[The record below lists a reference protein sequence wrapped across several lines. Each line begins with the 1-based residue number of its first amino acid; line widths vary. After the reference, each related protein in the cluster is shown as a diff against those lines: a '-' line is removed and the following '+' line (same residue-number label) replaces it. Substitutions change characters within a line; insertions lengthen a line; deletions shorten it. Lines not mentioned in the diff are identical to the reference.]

1 MTDLRSRTKGSS
13 KEVESKSAI
22 SDSLKTL
29 ISSKRVMVAIIGF
42 ISVVISHVLTHHLG
56 LEAAEADALAEKAST
71 AIMALTGTLIASI
84 GISDHGKAMGKPA
97 GVGHKE

>member
-1 MTDLRSRTKGSS
+1 M
-13 KEVESKSAI
+13 

-29 ISSKRVMVAIIGF
+29 LASKRVIVAIVGF

-56 LEAAEADALAEKAST
+56 LEAAEAEALAGELST

-84 GISDHGKAMGKPA
+84 GISDHGKAMGRPT

>member
-1 MTDLRSRTKGSS
+1 MGRSARTKGLGR
-13 KEVESKSAI
+13 EMISKSSI
-22 SDSLKTL
+22 PESLKTL
-29 ISSKRVMVAIIGF
+29 LASKRVMVAIVGF

-56 LEAAEADALAEKAST
+56 LEAGEADAVAERTST

-97 GVGHKE
+97 GTGHKE